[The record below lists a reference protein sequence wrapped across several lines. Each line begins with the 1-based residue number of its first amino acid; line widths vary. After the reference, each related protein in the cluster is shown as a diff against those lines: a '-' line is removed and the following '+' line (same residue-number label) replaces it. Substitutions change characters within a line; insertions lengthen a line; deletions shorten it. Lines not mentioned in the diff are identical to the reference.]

1 MFPDK
6 KKKAQVLSIKIENS
20 IIFHYG
26 VDKAKY
32 SNKARSILANIMRS
46 KEFKM
51 RIMEGTVKPEDI
63 ATMNPKDMQDDAL
76 KKKREEMEKNI
87 VDSKR
92 SDFMIAN
99 MKLKE
104 GMYT

>member
-1 MFPDK
+1 
-6 KKKAQVLSIKIENS
+6 
-20 IIFHYG
+20 
-26 VDKAKY
+26 
-32 SNKARSILANIMRS
+32 MRS
-46 KEFKM
+46 SQFKE
-51 RIMEGTVKPEDI
+51 RIVQGIINPSDI
-63 ATMNPKDMQDDAL
+63 ATMDPKEFLDDDT
-76 KKKREEMEKNI
+76 KKKRQEMEKNI